1 MQKSRLRIKLCRGK
15 EKYMKT
21 KVYTQSGKE
30 AGSIE
35 LPENVFGL
43 KVNKDFLHQVIV
55 SLQSNKRAGLA
66 HTKTRNEVRGG
77 GRKPWPQKEQDR
89 ARHASV
95 RSPIWR
101 GGGITF
107 GPRSDKDYSKKINKK
122 SRGLAFAM
130 SLSEKLRGGKILF
143 VENINLKEAKTK
155 EAQDVVNNL
164 SKVENFKN
172 LTFRKEGNV
181 VIYTPEKSETLVRA
195 FKNIPQITI
204 KTIAQASA
212 LDVMNTRYIV
222 MVDAEK
228 MTQFLEQKVA

>member
-1 MQKSRLRIKLCRGK
+1 
-15 EKYMKT
+15 MKT
-21 KVYTQSGKE
+21 KIYNQSGKE
-30 AGSIE
+30 ASSVE

-43 KVNKDFLHQVIV
+43 KMNKDLVHQVIV

-107 GPRSDKDYSKKINKK
+107 GPRSDKDYSKKINKA
-122 SRGLAFAM
+122 SRGLAFCM
-130 SLSEKLRGGKILF
+130 VLSEKLRAGKILL
-143 VENINLKEAKTK
+143 VDNLNLKEAKTK
-155 EAQDVVNNL
+155 QAVEVLKDL
-164 SKVENFKN
+164 STVENFKN
-172 LTFRKEGNV
+172 LTFKKNKNV
-181 VIYTPEKSETLVRA
+181 VIYTPVKSETLVRA

-222 MVDAEK
+222 MVDVEN
-228 MTQFLEQKVA
+228 MTKFLEQKVS

>member
-1 MQKSRLRIKLCRGK
+1 
-15 EKYMKT
+15 MKT
-21 KVYTQSGKE
+21 IQYNQSGKE
-30 AGSIE
+30 AGSID
-35 LPENVFGL
+35 LPESVFGL

-66 HTKTRNEVRGG
+66 HTKTRNEVQGG

-130 SLSEKLRGGKILF
+130 VLSDKLRAGKILL
-143 VENINLKEAKTK
+143 VDNITLKDSKTK
-155 EAQDVVNNL
+155 EAVEVLKNL
-164 SKVENFKN
+164 STVENFKN
-172 LTFRKEGNV
+172 LTFKKTGNV
-181 VIYTPEKSETLVRA
+181 VIYTPTKNENALRA

-222 MVDAEK
+222 MVDAGS
-228 MTQFLEQKVA
+228 MTKFLEQKVS

>member
-1 MQKSRLRIKLCRGK
+1 
-15 EKYMKT
+15 MKN
-21 KVYTQSGKE
+21 KIYNQLGKE
-30 AGSIE
+30 AGEVSLSE
-35 LPENVFGL
+35 AVFGL
-43 KVNKDFLHQVIV
+43 KINKDLVHQVIV
-55 SLQSNKRAGLA
+55 GQQSNKRAGLA

-122 SRGLAFAM
+122 SRGLAFCM
-130 SLSEKLRGGKILF
+130 VLSEKLRSGKMLLVDKISTK
-143 VENINLKEAKTK
+143 ENKTK
-155 EAQDVVNNL
+155 EAFEILTNL

-172 LTFRKEGNV
+172 LTFKKVNNV
-181 VIYTPEKSETLVRA
+181 VIYTPEKNALLLRA
-195 FKNIPQITI
+195 FKNIPQITV

-222 MVDAEK
+222 MVDVEN
-228 MTQFLEQKVA
+228 MTKFLEQKIA

>member
-1 MQKSRLRIKLCRGK
+1 
-15 EKYMKT
+15 MKT
-21 KVYTQSGKE
+21 IQYNQNGKE
-30 AGSIE
+30 AGSVE
-35 LPENVFGL
+35 LPESVFGL
-43 KVNKDFLHQVIV
+43 KANKDFLHQVIT
-55 SLQSNKRAGLA
+55 SLQANKRAGLA

-89 ARHASV
+89 ARHASL
-95 RSPIWR
+95 RSPIFR

-130 SLSEKLRGGKILF
+130 VLSEKLRGGKMLL
-143 VENINLKEAKTK
+143 VDSINLKEAKTK

-164 SKVENFKN
+164 AKVENFKN

-212 LDVMNTRYIV
+212 LDVLNTRYVV
-222 MVDAEK
+222 MVDVEK
-228 MTQFLEQKVA
+228 MNSFLEKKVA

>member
-1 MQKSRLRIKLCRGK
+1 
-15 EKYMKT
+15 MKT
-21 KVYTQSGKE
+21 IQYTQSGKE
-30 AGSIE
+30 AGSVD

-43 KVNKDFLHQVIV
+43 KVNKDLVHQVIV
-55 SLQSNKRAGLA
+55 GLQSNKRAGLA

-122 SRGLAFAM
+122 SRGLAFCM
-130 SLSEKLRGGKILF
+130 VLSEKLRSGKILL
-143 VENINLKEAKTK
+143 VDKISTKENKTK
-155 EAQDVVNNL
+155 EAFEILTNL

-172 LTFRKEGNV
+172 LTFKKTGNV
-181 VIYTPEKSETLVRA
+181 VIYTPEKNALLLRA
-195 FKNIPQITI
+195 FKNIPQITV

-222 MVDAEK
+222 MVDVEN
-228 MTQFLEQKVA
+228 MTKFLEQKIA

>member
-1 MQKSRLRIKLCRGK
+1 
-15 EKYMKT
+15 MKT
-21 KVYTQSGKE
+21 IQYTQSGKE
-30 AGSIE
+30 AGSVD

-43 KVNKDFLHQVIV
+43 KVNKDLVHQVIV
-55 SLQSNKRAGLA
+55 GLQSNKRAGLA

-122 SRGLAFAM
+122 SRGLAFCM
-130 SLSEKLRGGKILF
+130 VLSEKLRSGKILL
-143 VENINLKEAKTK
+143 VDKISTKENKTK
-155 EAQDVVNNL
+155 EAAEILTNL

-172 LTFRKEGNV
+172 LTFKKTGNV
-181 VIYTPEKSETLVRA
+181 VIYTPQKDALLLRS
-195 FKNIPQITI
+195 FKNIPQITV

-222 MVDAEK
+222 MVDVEN
-228 MTQFLEQKVA
+228 MTKFLEQKIA

>member
-1 MQKSRLRIKLCRGK
+1 
-15 EKYMKT
+15 MKV
-21 KVYTQSGKE
+21 KQYNQSGKE
-30 AGSIE
+30 ASSIE
-35 LPENVFGL
+35 LPENVYGL
-43 KVNKDFLHQVIV
+43 KVNKDLVHQVIV

-77 GRKPWPQKEQDR
+77 GRKPWPQKEMDR

-107 GPRSDKDYSKKINKK
+107 GPRSDKDYSKKINKQ
-122 SRGLAFAM
+122 SRGIAFAM
-130 SLSEKLRGGKILF
+130 VLSEKLRNNKIMF
-143 VENINLKEAKTK
+143 VENINLKDSKTK
-155 EAQDVVNNL
+155 EAVGVLSDL

-172 LTFRKEGNV
+172 LTFKKEGNV
-181 VIYTPEKSETLVRA
+181 TIYTPEKSASLVRA

-212 LDVMNTRYIV
+212 LDIMNTRYIV

-228 MTQFLEQKVA
+228 MNTFLEKKVA